1 MAGVL
6 PLIVCRCRREIS
18 LDLADVSSFTVVAGS
33 TTASIGVV
41 VLAPIP
47 AGDSARLKT

>member
-1 MAGVL
+1 M
-6 PLIVCRCRREIS
+6 S

-47 AGDSARLKT
+47 NSNPLALSPKP